1 MAGGPAIV
9 IADVQLEA
17 PLPAARR
24 NLWCV
29 GRNYHA
35 HAQELSGTVFNDNH
49 ADTASWPIVFTKVP
63 DCVTGPYDE
72 VRLPDGSSSEI
83 DYAADLSV
91 VLGPRDKNK
100 LHHDALL
107 QLRGIPTP
115 QRRTGKTT

>member
-35 HAQELSGTVFNDNH
+35 HAQELSGTVFKDNH
-49 ADTASWPIVFTKVP
+49 SDPASWPIVFTTVP
-63 DCVTGPYDE
+63 ECVNGHYDA
-72 VRLPDGSSSEI
+72 VSIPHGISNAI
-83 DYAADLSV
+83 DYEVEPAGV
-91 VLGPRDKNK
+91 IGRGGKEITRER
-100 LHHDALL
+100 ALDRL
-107 QLRGIPTP
+107 IGYNST
-115 QRRTGKTT
+115 KH